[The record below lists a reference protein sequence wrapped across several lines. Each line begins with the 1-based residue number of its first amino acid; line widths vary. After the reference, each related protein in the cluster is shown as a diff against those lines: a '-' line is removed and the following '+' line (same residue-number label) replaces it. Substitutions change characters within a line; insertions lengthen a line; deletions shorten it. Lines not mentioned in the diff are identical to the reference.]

1 MLDFMDIFD
10 VHQYGQINRIL
21 TAQAQTTQR
30 VANTR
35 EEIRRLEHR
44 YERMRLVTNALWQL
58 LKEHTGLTDADL
70 KRFVERID
78 LADGK
83 ADGKM
88 TFPTG
93 AMDCQKCSR
102 RILKSAAV
110 CPWCGAKPAVGD
122 AFQAT

>member
-1 MLDFMDIFD
+1 MFDIMDAFD
-10 VHQYGQINRIL
+10 IHQYGQINRAL
-21 TAQAQTTQR
+21 TAQAETTRR
-30 VANTR
+30 VANTQDQL
-35 EEIRRLEHR
+35 RRLEQR

-58 LKEHTGLTDADL
+58 LKDHTGLTDSDL
-70 KRFVERID
+70 KRFIEKVD

-88 TFPTG
+88 SAHTG
-93 AMDCQKCSR
+93 AMDCPKCSR

-110 CPWCGAKPAVGD
+110 CPWCGTKPNVGD